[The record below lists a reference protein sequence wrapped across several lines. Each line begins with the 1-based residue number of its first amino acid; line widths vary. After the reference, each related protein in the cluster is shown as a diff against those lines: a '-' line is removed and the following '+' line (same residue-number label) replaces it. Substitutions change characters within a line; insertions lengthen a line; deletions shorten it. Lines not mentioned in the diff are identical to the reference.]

1 MWLIA
6 RIAAVAL
13 LVLALR
19 GKRWAY
25 TGFVTLSLLYFP
37 VQVRFQFRPQACELA
52 PTLRLA
58 IFSLQNTAHI
68 IIFAGFFVLSWI
80 QFRRAGRAGVA
91 WAGLA
96 TLLMGALLEI
106 AEGVTGYGHCRVR
119 DLVPD
124 FAGASLAALPILWYF
139 HRARRG
145 QRGASSAPPVA
156 A

>member
-6 RIAAVAL
+6 QIAAVAL

-19 GKRWAY
+19 GRRWAY
-25 TGFVTLSLLYFP
+25 AGFVALSLLYFP
-37 VQVRFQFRPQACELA
+37 LQVRFHFRPQACELA
-52 PTLRLA
+52 PTLHLA

-68 IIFAGFFVLSWI
+68 IIFAGFFALSWI
-80 QFRRAGRAGVA
+80 QFRRAGGAGLA

-106 AEGVTGYGHCRVR
+106 AQGVTGYGHCRLR

-124 FAGASLAALPILWYF
+124 FAGSLLAGLPILWYSY
-139 HRARRG
+139 RARRG
-145 QRGASSAPPVA
+145 QQRPSSARSVA